1 MARDGLDVF
10 GEMNLTNDEVL
21 RLKKAFGDPE
31 FRKLFKEYADEIS
44 DPQNRKRYEEEIC
57 LMERE
62 RGMDVEFINP
72 MPGHCL
78 KTRHW
83 PKLDSHPEESCVT
96 GTATTA
102 DSVKV
107 FINICKSEKVGQ
119 PVMKAARNSV
129 GKQVPNGCY
138 WSLPH
143 CFTPPREDFDKNR
156 NRAIVYDVAFHSKA
170 FELAMTSPAMRRLL
184 DITAIEGVQRQFDLR
199 LGKTAQQARYLSQL
213 LKAAKVNSTAPN
225 QELLS
230 DSNSSRSESVAR
242 EEALLRSV
250 RLLKGIAYKGVARP
264 TVIRRRRPDYD
275 QCHSEVKRRTA
286 EDIENCQDPS
296 QREALRKLAS
306 FPCSFP
312 SAGQR
317 EKDSFDCNLPVEPTH
332 SITYSSDYD
341 MINCRDAPDVCPLR
355 PPDRLRIAVNLPGLQ
370 SSSCLDLEVTST
382 HLHLHSE
389 KPVAYKLELAL
400 PYEVDDSQGVAKF
413 DKSTSVLTVTVP
425 LAKTGLNADGNLTIC
440 SPNATTSVDPTPPAP
455 MVEIT
460 SIANEPPNVCSTSAG
475 PGNPLTHLKRKRRKR
490 NRRRSSTSDTGS
502 ESDTLASNRPSS
514 PELPDSNVE
523 TPPILTTCSEENI
536 SAPTHLD
543 NAAQPNSP
551 QSSGLIVP
559 VTQIGVQQLF
569 VSKDRRLAPVR
580 FRQDPLCFS
589 ILLPVRGIL
598 PDTVRINWAI
608 EPIVAGDSDGES
620 ANAAY
625 HVDSSVT
632 TTPPLLLL
640 LTFSSRGAGGCTM
653 DWGLVLR
660 CPSCS
665 SKLKVTCREQFSPT
679 KLNTTTAVEE
689 EIIDTASIEPISKC
703 YHQDPPRIVSSAFS
717 TANAVLVLT
726 KPLGTKSANEP
737 AVPYS
742 TEMRRFLN
750 SPSVWWN
757 SVAIGRTLSAGMQE
771 CPFVGVETCLLTH
784 PAKLQAESG
793 ATAVRSDLV
802 KIHSMSATGCEI
814 TWRRSDEISLTEPPI
829 DSSCSSAIVT
839 DLAVDALLG
848 PTSPSSS
855 SCQPSVQKGR
865 TRKEFICAPLVL
877 KSILKQRSYSESSGD
892 EPVASSCAL
901 RDAGLAD
908 TRTDHLLS
916 SDEFPTA
923 SSDEDDEQSDLV
935 YRSHA
940 LVKLSASDWH
950 IRRCV
955 SNEKLH
961 SASENEHTYPGH
973 SAGKGGRQ
981 RRRSVNFSS
990 HDQQLAYSPRDT
1002 VEALHHALVNRR
1014 KKARRR
1020 ETRRRNVSGSN
1031 EISSSELSHQKSSKQ
1046 SGRKSSRFFSGNNSV
1061 PETSGLKSCAN
1072 LPIDLP
1078 FNIADSGDLPC
1089 GTVEPKIAE
1098 ETSVSATDYSHIVP
1112 DVILDTT
1119 CAPPL
1124 IKEEITPDKAMQQL
1138 VLFNRVTE
1146 PERSEVQSVEHFSQC
1161 AVHLSAATILELD
1174 EE

>member
-44 DPQNRKRYEEEIC
+44 DPQNRKRYEEEIR
-57 LMERE
+57 LMEKE
-62 RGMDVEFINP
+62 RGVDVEFINP
-72 MPGHCL
+72 VPGHCL

-83 PKLDSHPEESCVT
+83 PKLDSHLEESCVT
-96 GTATTA
+96 GSATTA

-119 PVMKAARNSV
+119 PVMKAARNSA

-143 CFTPPREDFDKNR
+143 CFTPPREDFDKNK

-184 DITAIEGVQRQFDLR
+184 DITAVEGVQRQFDLH
-199 LGKTAQQARYLSQL
+199 LGKTAQQALYLSQL
-213 LKAAKVNSTAPN
+213 LKSAKIDSTAPN
-225 QELLS
+225 QEPLF
-230 DSNSSRSESVAR
+230 DSNFSRSESVAR

-275 QCHSEVKRRTA
+275 QCHSELKRRTA

-306 FPCSFP
+306 FPYSSP
-312 SAGQR
+312 SADQR
-317 EKDSFDCNLPVEPTH
+317 KKDSFDCNLPVEPTY

-382 HLHLHSE
+382 HLHLYSE
-389 KPVAYKLELAL
+389 KPVTYKLELTL

-425 LAKTGLNADGNLTIC
+425 LAKTSLNAEGNMTIC
-440 SPNATTSVDPTPPAP
+440 SPNASTPVDLMPPAP
-455 MVEIT
+455 LVEIT
-460 SIANEPPNVCSTSAG
+460 SVASEPPNVCSTSAG
-475 PGNPLTHLKRKRRKR
+475 PGNPVTHLKRKRRKR

-502 ESDTLASNRPSS
+502 ESDTLTSSHPSS

-523 TPPILTTCSEENI
+523 TPPTVTTCSEDNI
-536 SAPTHLD
+536 STPTHAD
-543 NAAQPNSP
+543 NAAQSNSP

-559 VTQIGVQQLF
+559 VTQIGVQQLY

-580 FRQDPLCFS
+580 FRQDPFCFS

-598 PDTVRINWAI
+598 PDTLRINWAI
-608 EPIVAGDSDGES
+608 EPLVAGDSDGES
-620 ANAAY
+620 ANTAY
-625 HVDSSVT
+625 HIDSGVT

-665 SKLKVTCREQFSPT
+665 SKLKVICREQFSPT
-679 KLNTTTAVEE
+679 KLNSSTAVEE
-689 EIIDTASIEPISKC
+689 EVIDTASIEPISKC
-703 YHQDPPRIVSSAFS
+703 YHQDPPKVVSSAFS
-717 TANAVLVLT
+717 TVNAVLVLT
-726 KPLGTKSANEP
+726 KPLGARSANEP
-737 AVPYS
+737 AVLYS
-742 TEMRRFLN
+742 SEMRRLLN
-750 SPSVWWN
+750 NPSVWWN

-784 PAKLQAESG
+784 PANVQAESG
-793 ATAVRSDLV
+793 ATAVRSDP
-802 KIHSMSATGCEI
+802 KIHSMSITRCEI
-814 TWRRSDEISLTEPPI
+814 TWRRSDEISPTDPPK
-829 DSSCSSAIVT
+829 DSSYSSAIVT
-839 DLAVDALLG
+839 DLATDALLG

-855 SCQPSVQKGR
+855 TCQSSVQKGR
-865 TRKEFICAPLVL
+865 ARKELICAPLVL

-1031 EISSSELSHQKSSKQ
+1031 ELSSSELSHQKSPKQ

-1061 PETSGLKSCAN
+1061 PETSGLKSCAD
-1072 LPIDLP
+1072 LPIDQP
-1078 FNIADSGDLPC
+1078 SCIADSGDLFC
-1089 GTVEPKIAE
+1089 DTVERKTTE
-1098 ETSVSATDYSHIVP
+1098 ETSVSASESSHIVP
-1112 DVILDTT
+1112 EMISDTT
-1119 CAPPL
+1119 YTPPL
-1124 IKEEITPDKAMQQL
+1124 VKEEITQDKAMHHP
-1138 VLFNRVTE
+1138 VLSNRIVE
-1146 PERSEVQSVEHFSQC
+1146 LERSEVQSVEHLSQC
-1161 AVHLSAATILELD
+1161 AIHLSAAPILELD

>member
-1 MARDGLDVF
+1 
-10 GEMNLTNDEVL
+10 
-21 RLKKAFGDPE
+21 
-31 FRKLFKEYADEIS
+31 
-44 DPQNRKRYEEEIC
+44 
-57 LMERE
+57 MEKE

-72 MPGHCL
+72 VPGHCL

-83 PKLDSHPEESCVT
+83 PKLDSHPDESCVT
-96 GTATTA
+96 GSATIT

-119 PVMKAARNSV
+119 PVMKAARNSA

-143 CFTPPREDFDKNR
+143 CFTPPREDFDKNK

-184 DITAIEGVQRQFDLR
+184 DVTAVEGVQRQFDLC
-199 LGKTAQQARYLSQL
+199 LGKTAQQALYLSQL
-213 LKAAKVNSTAPN
+213 LKTTKVNGTAPN
-225 QELLS
+225 QEPVF
-230 DSNSSRSESVAR
+230 DSNSSRSESVVL

-275 QCHSEVKRRTA
+275 QCHSELKRRTA
-286 EDIENCQDPS
+286 EDIENCQDPN
-296 QREALRKLAS
+296 QLEALRKLAS
-306 FPCSFP
+306 FPYSST
-312 SAGQR
+312 SADQR
-317 EKDSFDCNLPVEPTH
+317 ENDSFNCNLPVEPTH
-332 SITYSSDYD
+332 SVTYSSDYD

-389 KPVAYKLELAL
+389 KPVAYKLELTL
-400 PYEVDDSQGVAKF
+400 PYEVDDSQGVARF
-413 DKSTSVLTVTVP
+413 DKSTSILTVTVP
-425 LAKTGLNADGNLTIC
+425 LAKTSGLNADGSMTVC
-440 SPNATTSVDPTPPAP
+440 PPNASTSVDSTPQSPMVETTSVT
-455 MVEIT
+455 
-460 SIANEPPNVCSTSAG
+460 NEPPSACPTLAG
-475 PGNPLTHLKRKRRKR
+475 PDNPMTHLKRKRRKR

-502 ESDTLASNRPSS
+502 ESDTLASNHPSS

-523 TPPILTTCSEENI
+523 TPPTMATCNEDSI
-536 SAPTHLD
+536 STPTQVD
-543 NAAQPNSP
+543 NVAQSNSP
-551 QSSGLIVP
+551 HSSSLIVP
-559 VTQIGVQQLF
+559 VTQIGFQQLY

-589 ILLPVRGIL
+589 ILLSVRGIL
-598 PDTVRINWAI
+598 PDTMRINWAI
-608 EPIVAGDSDGES
+608 EPLVAADSDGEGAS
-620 ANAAY
+620 AAY
-625 HVDSSVT
+625 HVDFST
-632 TTPPLLLL
+632 NATPPLLLL

-653 DWGLVLR
+653 DWGLVIR

-665 SKLKVTCREQFSPT
+665 SKLRVACREQFSPT
-679 KLNTTTAVEE
+679 KLNPTTAVEE
-689 EIIDTASIEPISKC
+689 EVNDATSIEQFSKC

-726 KPLGTKSANEP
+726 KPLTTRSTNELP
-737 AVPYS
+737 LPYS
-742 TEMRRFLN
+742 CEMRRLLN

-757 SVAIGRTLSAGMQE
+757 SVAIGRTLTAGMQE

-784 PAKLQAESG
+784 PTNMQAEGGVTVVPSG
-793 ATAVRSDLV
+793 PL
-802 KIHSMSATGCEI
+802 KIQSMSTTRCEI
-814 TWRRSDEISLTEPPI
+814 IWRRSGEMPTTEPPI
-829 DSSCSSAIVT
+829 DSTCSSAVVT
-839 DLAVDALLG
+839 DLTVDSLLG

-865 TRKEFICAPLVL
+865 TRKELMCAPLVL

-892 EPVASSCAL
+892 EQVTGSCAL

-923 SSDEDDEQSDLV
+923 SSDEDDEQPDLGC
-935 YRSHA
+935 RSST
-940 LVKLSASDWH
+940 LVTLSASDWH
-950 IRRCV
+950 IRRCI

-961 SASENEHTYPGH
+961 CTSENEHTYPGH
-973 SAGKGGRQ
+973 SAVKGGRQ

-1002 VEALHHALVNRR
+1002 VEALHHALMNRR

-1020 ETRRRNVSGSN
+1020 ETRRRNLSGPT
-1031 EISSSELSHQKSSKQ
+1031 EISSSELSLPKSSKQ
-1046 SGRKSSRFFSGNNSV
+1046 SGRKSSRSSSGNNSV
-1061 PETSGLKSCAN
+1061 PETTDLKSCAN
-1072 LPIDLP
+1072 LPIDQP
-1078 FNIADSGDLPC
+1078 FCIADSGDLPR
-1089 GTVEPKIAE
+1089 GTVEPKTIE
-1098 ETSVSATDYSHIVP
+1098 EASLAVIDGPCITP
-1112 DVILDTT
+1112 DTFRDTT
-1119 CAPPL
+1119 YAPSL
-1124 IKEEITPDKAMQQL
+1124 VKEEITPDKAMQRL
-1138 VLFNRVTE
+1138 VLSSKVTE
-1146 PERSEVQSVEHFSQC
+1146 PERSEVRSVEHFSQC
-1161 AVHLSAATILELD
+1161 AVHLSAAPILELD